1 MERILDTIS
10 CPADLKALGPS
21 QCRVLAAEIRSEM
34 ISTVS
39 RTGGHLAPSLG
50 AIELIIAIHRFID
63 APMDK
68 LIFDVGHQAYAH
80 KMLTGRL
87 ESFDTLRTLGGISG
101 FPKREESPYD
111 THDSGH
117 ASDSLSIALGLA
129 LARDLN
135 GDDNRVVALIGDGSL
150 SAGMAF
156 EAMNQIGQIKPK
168 MTIVLNDNAMS
179 ISKNVGALAQRLAK
193 ARMNSHYL
201 TASEKVISGLGS
213 SEHPGTRKVLDAGLR
228 FRDSIKSGFL
238 KGGMLFEE
246 LGIKY
251 LGPIDGHDMEVVEE
265 TLRAADRF
273 NGPVIIHA
281 VTTKGNGYE
290 PSLEHPDIF
299 HGIGPFDPETGAPIK
314 KSGGAPSFT
323 KVFSQALIAEAQD
336 NPDIVAITAAMP
348 SGTGL
353 DAFASAYPKS
363 FFDVGICEEHAVTFA
378 AGLALGG
385 KLPVVAIYSTF
396 LQRAFDQIVINVAL
410 QKQHVVFCVDR
421 AGLVGADGP
430 THHGAFDLAWLRCV
444 PGLRILSPSNEA
456 ELVDALH
463 TALYMDGPVVVRYPR
478 GNGIGVPI
486 PSEPGTWPLGESV
499 IRRAG
504 GDVVILAIGR
514 MVNEALV
521 AAEMLHAQWG
531 IEARVVDMRWV
542 KPIDQ
547 AAVAAAAKLPLLVTL
562 EEGTLRGG
570 FGSAV
575 MESLAA
581 QDLQPHV
588 LTLGLPD
595 AFITQGDVDSLM
607 EGVGL
612 SPAGIANSIAA
623 ALGKAE

>member
-1 MERILDTIS
+1 
-10 CPADLKALGPS
+10 
-21 QCRVLAAEIRSEM
+21 
-34 ISTVS
+34 
-39 RTGGHLAPSLG
+39 
-50 AIELIIAIHRFID
+50 
-63 APMDK
+63 
-68 LIFDVGHQAYAH
+68 
-80 KMLTGRL
+80 
-87 ESFDTLRTLGGISG
+87 
-101 FPKREESPYD
+101 
-111 THDSGH
+111 
-117 ASDSLSIALGLA
+117 
-129 LARDLN
+129 
-135 GDDNRVVALIGDGSL
+135 
-150 SAGMAF
+150 
-156 EAMNQIGQIKPK
+156 
-168 MTIVLNDNAMS
+168 
-179 ISKNVGALAQRLAK
+179 VGALAQRLAK

-213 SEHPGTRKVLDAGLR
+213 SEHPGTSKVLDAGLR